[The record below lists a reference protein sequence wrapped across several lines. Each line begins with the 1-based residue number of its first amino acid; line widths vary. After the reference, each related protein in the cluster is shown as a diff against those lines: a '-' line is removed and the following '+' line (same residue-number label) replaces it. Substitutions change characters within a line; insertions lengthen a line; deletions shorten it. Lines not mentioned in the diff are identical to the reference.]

1 MDTNKIIILV
11 IAIVVLFAIIFLG
24 YKMVFSGDK
33 VTFDF
38 NQNKGGMAVAY
49 NPVEEKAKEA

>member
-1 MDTNKIIILV
+1 METNKIIILV

-38 NQNKGGMAVAY
+38 NQNKSGMAVAY
-49 NPVEEKAKEA
+49 NPVEDKAKEA